1 MAIKFGRPLEGGRS
15 RPAAAFPG
23 PQRLESRQA
32 KAKEPLVLPIRPRRN
47 RRAEWARRMVRENV
61 LTTDDLIW
69 PLFVTDGTRLRTPV
83 PSMPGVE
90 RLSIDEAVRAVER
103 AAKLTIPCVA
113 LFPYTD
119 PALRDDDGS
128 EALNPDNLVCRAIRA
143 IKKEVPEI
151 GVLCDVALDPY
162 TSHGHD
168 GLLSEGVILNDETV
182 AVLVRQALVQA
193 DAGCDVIAPSD
204 MMDGRVGA
212 IRSGLDEAGFGDV
225 QIMAYAAKY
234 ASVFY
239 GPFRD
244 AVGSK
249 ATLTGD
255 KRTYQ
260 MDPANSDEA
269 LREVELD
276 IAEGAD
282 MVMDKAGL
290 PYLDILHRVKATFG
304 MPTFAYQVSGEYA
317 MIAAAAAN
325 GWLDGDKAVMESLLA
340 FKRAGA
346 DGVLTYFAQQVA
358 EKLKKGG
365 A

>member
-1 MAIKFGRPLEGGRS
+1 MAVKYGRPIAG
-15 RPAAAFPG
+15 AA
-23 PQRLESRQA
+23 
-32 KAKEPLVLPIRPRRN
+32 PLAAPRAQTAAGSKGLDLPVRPRRN
-47 RRAEWARRMVRENV
+47 RKADWTRRLVREHV
-61 LTTDDLIW
+61 LTADDLIW
-69 PLFVTDGTRLRTPV
+69 PLFLVEGTRARTPV
-83 PSMPGVE
+83 ASMPSVE
-90 RLSIDEAVRAVER
+90 RLSVDEAVREAER
-103 AAKLTIPCVA
+103 AAALSIPCLA

-119 PALRDDDGS
+119 PALRDPDGN

-168 GLLSEGVILNDETV
+168 GLLRGGVIVNDESV
-182 AVLVRQALVQA
+182 AVLAQQALVEAEAGA
-193 DAGCDVIAPSD
+193 DIIAPSD

-212 IRSGLDEAGFGDV
+212 IRAALDQASFTDV
-225 QIMAYAAKY
+225 SIMAYAAKY
-234 ASVFY
+234 ASAFY

-244 AVGSK
+244 AVGSS

-260 MDPANSDEA
+260 MDPANADEA
-269 LREVELD
+269 LREVALD

-282 MVMDKAGL
+282 MVMVKPGM
-290 PYLDILHRVKATFG
+290 PYLDVLRRVKETFA

-317 MIAAAAAN
+317 MIMAAAEN
-325 GWLDGDKAVMESLLA
+325 GWIDRDKAMMESLIA

-346 DGVLTYFAQQVA
+346 SGVLSYFAPRVA
-358 EKLKKGG
+358 QMLR
-365 A
+365 